1 MKWNKSVGLIALG
14 GVGGVL
20 ISLGLTAVAQRDIR
34 GPLPL
39 EEIRS
44 FTDVFGAV
52 KSNYV
57 EPVEDK
63 KLIAGAIQGMLQDL
77 DPHSQY
83 LDADAFK
90 DLQVGTQ
97 GEFGG
102 LGIEVG
108 TEDGFIK
115 VQSPIDETPASRAG
129 IKSGDLIVRIDD
141 KSTKGMTLQDAVK
154 LMRGKPNTNITLTVT
169 RKDNPVPLVF
179 TLTRAVIK
187 VQSVRS
193 KMIEPGLAWVRVTQF
208 QERTVDNLVSALN
221 KAVEPGPLKGLVL
234 DLRNDPGGL
243 LHGAVGVSAAF
254 LPRDTLVVYT
264 EGRTDENRRKYFASP
279 EDYRGMRDDPLKKLN
294 PAFQTLPMVVLINS
308 GTASAS
314 EIVAGALQDHGR
326 AKVIGTTSFG
336 KGSVQTIFPLSQSTG
351 IKLTTARYY
360 TPKGRA
366 IQAKGIEPDFLV
378 EETPEGDVFAS
389 LRTREADIERH
400 LSGKNEQIKD
410 GKTPEQRARELV
422 ERAEKIEK
430 LRAEGRKPIE
440 FGSAEDHQLN
450 QAVNLLKGRPVQT
463 NPVKPE
469 VASAGKTEDNPVK
482 PAPAKK

>member
-1 MKWNKSVGLIALG
+1 MKLNKSLGLIALG

-20 ISLGLTAVAQRDIR
+20 ISLGLTAVAQRDVR

-39 EEIRS
+39 EEIRA

-57 EPVEDK
+57 EQVDDK

-83 LDADAFK
+83 LDPDAFK
-90 DLQVGTQ
+90 DLQVNTQ

-108 TEDGFIK
+108 SEDGFIK
-115 VQSPIDETPASRAG
+115 VQSPIDDTPAARAG

-141 KSTKGMTLQDAVK
+141 KNTKGMTLQDAVK
-154 LMRGKPNTNITLTVT
+154 LLRGKPNTNITLTVS
-169 RKDNPVPLVF
+169 RKDNPVPMVF

-187 VQSVRS
+187 AQSVRS
-193 KMIEPGLAWVRVTQF
+193 KMVEPGLAWVRVTQF
-208 QERTVDNLVSALN
+208 QERTVDNLITALN
-221 KAVEPGPLKGLVL
+221 KAVEGGPLKGLVL

-243 LHGAVGVSAAF
+243 LHGAVGVTAAF

-264 EGRTDENRRKYFASP
+264 EGRTEENRRKYFTNP
-279 EDYRGMRDDPLKKLN
+279 EDYRGLREDALKKLN
-294 PAFQTLPMVVLINS
+294 PVFQTVPMVVLINS

-378 EETPEGDVFAS
+378 EETPDGDVFAS

-400 LSGKNEQIKD
+400 LSSKNEAAAND
-410 GKTPEQRARELV
+410 SKTAEQRARELV

-430 LRAEGRKPIE
+430 LRAEGRKPVE
-440 FGSAEDHQLN
+440 FGTEQDHQLN
-450 QAVNLLKGRPVQT
+450 QALNLLKGKPVQVA
-463 NPVKPE
+463 PPKPE
-469 VASAGKTEDNPVK
+469 VASADK
-482 PAPAKK
+482 PAEKPAVKK

>member
-1 MKWNKSVGLIALG
+1 MKLNKSIGLIALG

-20 ISLGLTAVAQRDIR
+20 ISLGLTAVAQRDAR

-39 EEIRS
+39 EEIRA

-115 VQSPIDETPASRAG
+115 VQSPIDDTPASRAG
-129 IKSGDLIVRIDD
+129 IKSGDLIIRIDD
-141 KSTKGMTLQDAVK
+141 KSTKGLTLQEAVK
-154 LMRGKPNTNITLTVT
+154 LMRGKPNTTITLTVS
-169 RKDNPVPLVF
+169 RKDNPVPMVF
-179 TLTRAVIK
+179 TLNRAVIK

-193 KMIEPGLAWVRVTQF
+193 KMLEPGYAWVRVTQF
-208 QERTVDNLVSALN
+208 QERTVENLVTHLN
-221 KAVEPGPLKGLVL
+221 KAVEAGPVKGLVL

-264 EGRTDENRRKYFASP
+264 EGRTDENRRKYFANP
-279 EDYRGMRDDPLKKLN
+279 EDYRGLREDPLKKLN
-294 PAFQTLPMVVLINS
+294 PVFTTLPMVVLVNS

-326 AKVIGTTSFG
+326 AKIIGTQSFG

-351 IKLTTARYY
+351 IKLTTARYF
-360 TPKGRA
+360 TRKGNA

-378 EETPEGDVFAS
+378 EETPDGDIFAS
-389 LRTREADIERH
+389 LRQREADIERH
-400 LSGKNEQIKD
+400 LTGKNEAIVD
-410 GKTPEQRARELV
+410 GKNAEQRARELV

-450 QAVNLLKGRPVQT
+450 QAMNLLKGKPVQIAK
-463 NPVKPE
+463 PKPAMASADKPE
-469 VASAGKTEDNPVK
+469 EK
-482 PAPAKK
+482 PSVMKK